1 MNEVFQAIS
10 AQWLCDMRVAIRRWG
25 ELANPVI
32 FFVAVTLLFPLSLS
46 PDSTLLGQ
54 VSPGIIWVAALFSI
68 LLGQESLFRPD
79 LDDGTLEQM
88 ALCPQPLPALVF
100 GKLLAHWT
108 ISALPLVVLSPLL
121 AMALAMPDRG
131 IPVMVFALLLGTP
144 TLVVISAIAA
154 ALTVG
159 LNRGGLLLSILV
171 VPLIVP
177 VLIFGAR
184 ATDLAAFGEA
194 PYGVLYLLG
203 AILSLALTLGPLA
216 IAAALR
222 ITLD

>member
-1 MNEVFQAIS
+1 
-10 AQWLCDMRVAIRRWG
+10 
-25 ELANPVI
+25 
-32 FFVAVTLLFPLSLS
+32 
-46 PDSTLLGQ
+46 
-54 VSPGIIWVAALFSI
+54 
-68 LLGQESLFRPD
+68 
-79 LDDGTLEQM
+79 
-88 ALCPQPLPALVF
+88 
-100 GKLLAHWT
+100 
-108 ISALPLVVLSPLL
+108 
-121 AMALAMPDRG
+121 
-131 IPVMVFALLLGTP
+131 MVFALLLGTP
-144 TLVVISAIAA
+144 TLVIISAIAA

-194 PYGVLYLLG
+194 PVGVLYLMG

-222 ITLD
+222 ISLD